1 MDEYIIHEWK
11 PQPPRPGET
20 NMQIRPTSN
29 VQSTSSVNLHANNKA
44 SSTDTNHSIPVDQV
58 DISAEAQSI
67 SQTGTDFRSDRVN
80 DIRAQISSGVY
91 ETPEKIDAAI
101 SRLLDEIA

>member
-11 PQPPRPGET
+11 PQPRNRERP
-20 NMQIRPTSN
+20 MQIRPTSN
-29 VQSTSSVNLHANNKA
+29 VQSTSSVNLHANNA
-44 SSTDTNHSIPVDQV
+44 TSATDTNHSIPVDQV

-67 SQTGTDFRSDRVN
+67 SQTGTDIRSDRVN
-80 DIRAQISSGVY
+80 DIRAQISNGIY
-91 ETPEKIDAAI
+91 DTPEKMDAAI

>member
-1 MDEYIIHEWK
+1 
-11 PQPPRPGET
+11 
-20 NMQIRPTSN
+20 MQIRPTSN
-29 VQSTSSVNLHANNKA
+29 VQSTSSVSLQANNA
-44 SSTDTNHSIPVDQV
+44 TSATDTNHSIPVDQV

-80 DIRAQISSGVY
+80 DIRAQISSGAY